1 MIKALMDIQ
10 SIDMISSNNIA
21 RRCNVVF
28 SEYISKKAFNKLN
41 LSDVNVYDSGDNFVL
56 YKTIKFD
63 LRENDIIFTTHFFL
77 KDLISKL
84 SKVNKLKNIKL
95 VTHWSDEPI
104 DKKLF
109 ELKPSCIS
117 EWYGINVNHDDP
129 NLIPIPLGIA
139 GDFSTK
145 NLLANDFTNFE
156 KKSSKEHLLYI
167 NFQKNTNNNERTNIA
182 QIFDDKKWALLKEPN
197 LSLNEYKDD
206 LSKSTF
212 VLCPHGNG
220 FDTHRLWE
228 TLYAGSIPI
237 VKKHLTFKTLENLP
251 VLFVDDFNEVDYEL
265 LIKTKNNI
273 EQKSYDYSKLSLD
286 YWVSIFNSKKI
297 SSNNSQFLCF
307 NKFEE
312 FQSKIKYKVKKY
324 FYRYKKRID
333 FRINQLKKLH
343 INITFL

>member
-1 MIKALMDIQ
+1 MEIQ
-10 SIDMISSNNIA
+10 SIDIISSNNIA

-28 SEYISKKAFNKLN
+28 SEYISKKDFNKLN
-41 LSDVNVYDSGDNFVL
+41 LSDINVYDSGDNFVL
-56 YKTIKFD
+56 YKTIKFE

-117 EWYGINVNHDDP
+117 EWYGINVNHDHP

-145 NLLANDFTNFE
+145 NLLANDFINFE
-156 KKSSKEHLLYI
+156 KRSSKENLLYV

-251 VLFVDDFNEVDYEL
+251 VLFVDDFNELDYEL
-265 LIKTKNNI
+265 LIQANNKI
-273 EQKSYDYSKLSLD
+273 KQKSYDYSKLKLD

-297 SSNNSQFLCF
+297 SSDNSQFFCF
-307 NKFEE
+307 KKFEE

-324 FYRYKKRID
+324 FYRYKKRIE
-333 FRINQLKKLH
+333 FRINQLKKLY
-343 INITFL
+343 INLQIHD